1 MTTPLSKLRTYNRP
15 TNGLAWVREAER
27 LLAEAYE
34 RPVDA
39 ATRGDAP
46 LLPPGATEFE
56 SDGMRALRFTDT
68 DGDLCEVR
76 ASARQEYQVKFHGQA
91 GGWATLDSGCMS
103 DGDPD
108 SPAFPWLRSVW
119 AEMREKERQPV
130 SLKAAKESALQA
142 LSDAEERLAEER
154 ESEGPCDTCE
164 GRGFV
169 GHPDDPAGKCRVCN
183 GSGYERESDGDA
195 HQKDSPH
202 LPHGQALGSLSA
214 EDVRNRVVPSDGGIG
229 ASSEYDD
236 WDPLIVLEE
245 FDRLYSRNTND
256 EDCLAPKK
264 AISGI
269 KSERARTAVEIERL
283 RARVGELESARDDWR
298 ECANRLTIRD
308 IELTKGAV
316 VDADRIASLR
326 AERDGAIRERDEA
339 KRDVKVLTDMLS
351 NSEQMDVIA
360 VLNSQKVELE
370 KSLAEERARMG
381 VVTVNEN
388 KLHDHISRLAAR
400 ISELEQELSSA
411 NQRIKAESA
420 ARAEWSEATDDAQQK
435 TDECRV
441 RISELES
448 QLAEVRGMYEGLRGG
463 FESWMKEGRMAVSA
477 NVAWDLLARFP
488 AIQPTESPKPFDTEQ
503 WGKERTWLFY
513 NAPENVLKYC
523 DALLCHRTL
532 PPTESKEQEG

>member
-1 MTTPLSKLRTYNRP
+1 MTSPLSKLRTFNRP

-39 ATRGDAP
+39 ATCGDAP

-130 SLKAAKESALQA
+130 SLKAARESALQA
-142 LSDAEERLAEER
+142 PSDAEERLAEER

-283 RARVGELESARDDWR
+283 RARVGELESRSILRETEGETYGAPIPGKEAEELRAGIEAILARDHN
-298 ECANRLTIRD
+298 AGLQRLLDDLAGRWC
-308 IELTKGAV
+308 EL
-316 VDADRIASLR
+316 DN
-326 AERDGAIRERDEA
+326 ERQRLMRRVA
-339 KRDVKVLTDMLS
+339 
-351 NSEQMDVIA
+351 
-360 VLNSQKVELE
+360 ELE
-370 KSLAEERARMG
+370 RA
-381 VVTVNEN
+381 
-388 KLHDHISRLAAR
+388 
-400 ISELEQELSSA
+400 
-411 NQRIKAESA
+411 
-420 ARAEWSEATDDAQQK
+420 
-435 TDECRV
+435 
-441 RISELES
+441 
-448 QLAEVRGMYEGLRGG
+448 
-463 FESWMKEGRMAVSA
+463 
-477 NVAWDLLARFP
+477 
-488 AIQPTESPKPFDTEQ
+488 
-503 WGKERTWLFY
+503 
-513 NAPENVLKYC
+513 
-523 DALLCHRTL
+523 
-532 PPTESKEQEG
+532 TESKGGDG